1 MVKSNLGDNPSV
13 PTDDFLV
20 FKLARDSAT
29 QDILTLLDGTW
40 VVHEVFH
47 RKF

>member
-1 MVKSNLGDNPSV
+1 MVKSNLGDNSSV
-13 PTDDFLV
+13 PTDFLV

-29 QDILTLLDGTW
+29 QDILTFLDGTW

-47 RKF
+47 KKF